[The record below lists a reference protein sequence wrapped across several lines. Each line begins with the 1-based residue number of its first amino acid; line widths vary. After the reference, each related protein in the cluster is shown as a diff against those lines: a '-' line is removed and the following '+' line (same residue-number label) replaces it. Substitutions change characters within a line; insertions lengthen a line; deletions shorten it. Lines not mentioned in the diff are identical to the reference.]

1 MRKAK
6 PFVKLFGPRD
16 TKLIHATYRN
26 VVVASQTSTSK
37 VMLWQRLT
45 VVSMT

>member
-6 PFVKLFGPRD
+6 LFAKLFGPEG

-26 VVVASQTSTSK
+26 VVVASQTGTSK